1 MAENCRKFQC
11 RLALWL
17 AAMCLTVAIAG
28 CGGGYDN
35 DPPRVRIGSAVWDV
49 DLALNDAQRHRGLAG
64 RAYLDESVGMLFM
77 YPKARPR
84 AYCMRGCLIPLDIA
98 FIDSDLRIVKIYTM
112 AAEPD
117 RLGQVTYSSGVDA
130 QYILEVSAGAFRRNG
145 VVEGAKV
152 VFLGNIPPATKADAG
167 P

>member
-1 MAENCRKFQC
+1 M
-11 RLALWL
+11 LSI
-17 AAMCLTVAIAG
+17 CLPAAIAG
-28 CGGGYDN
+28 CGGGEEN
-35 DPPRVRIGSAVWDV
+35 LPPQVKIGSAVWDV
-49 DLALNDAQRHRGLAG
+49 DLALTNDQRYRGLAG
-64 RAYLDESVGMLFM
+64 RAYLDEAVGMLFM
-77 YPKARPR
+77 YPQAAPR

-112 AAEPD
+112 TAEFD
-117 RLGQVTYSSGVDA
+117 RRGIVTYSSNAPA
-130 QYILEVSAGAFRRNG
+130 QYVLEVSAGGFARNG

>member
-1 MAENCRKFQC
+1 MGENRRTFLYCLR
-11 RLALWL
+11 LWL
-17 AAMCLTVAIAG
+17 AVLCLLAG
-28 CGGGYDN
+28 IVGCEGGDG

-49 DLALNDAQRHRGLAG
+49 DIALNDAQRYRGLAG

-77 YPKARPR
+77 YPNAAPR

-112 AAEPD
+112 AAERD
-117 RLGQVTYSSGVDA
+117 RRGLVTYNCPVPA
-130 QYILEVSAGAFRRNG
+130 QYVLEVSAGALRRNG
-145 VVEGAKV
+145 VIEGAKV
-152 VFLGNIPPATKADAG
+152 VFLGNIPHATKAAPG

>member
-1 MAENCRKFQC
+1 MARSCRQL
-11 RLALWL
+11 RSYLGLWL
-17 AAMCLTVAIAG
+17 GAVCLAAAIVG
-28 CGGGYDN
+28 CGGDDN
-35 DPPRVRIGSAVWDV
+35 GPPRVRIGSAVWDV
-49 DLALNDAQRHRGLAG
+49 DLALNDDQRYRGLAG

-77 YPKARPR
+77 YPKAGPR

-98 FIDSDLRIVKIYTM
+98 FIDSDLRIVNIYTM
-112 AAEPD
+112 AAERD
-117 RLGQVTYSSGVDA
+117 RGGQVTYRSHADA
-130 QYILEVSAGAFRRNG
+130 QYVLEVSAGAFGRNG